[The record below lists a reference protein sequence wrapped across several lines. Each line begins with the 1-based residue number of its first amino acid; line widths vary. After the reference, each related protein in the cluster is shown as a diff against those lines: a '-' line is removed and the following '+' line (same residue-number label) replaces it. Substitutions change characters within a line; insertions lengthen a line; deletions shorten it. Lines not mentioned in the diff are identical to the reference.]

1 MSISRI
7 WFTHQALTQNRK
19 AQCQIRKSS
28 PKSLTT
34 NRIRPLKFLRAA
46 GYDLGC
52 VLRPPLRCRMMHLRL
67 HSQFSQNEKSWWNKM
82 LLAWSWASPGA
93 SFPGHLVT
101 WSLIVSVYSTKTTQ
115 RLLHVPYNC
124 LQRLISVLL
133 FHLVAAI
140 PLWHMFAICQFLAQS
155 ATQCQ
160 SQCAYRRFFLLYCK
174 FDRVFEIIVK
184 ATQQRLY
191 HRSSIPFICC

>member
-1 MSISRI
+1 MLNCMPTIDVFSANCTGKISTRPSAWLFALVSGICSLAVVSNDVSNSRI
-7 WFTHQALTQNRK
+7 SFAHQALTQNRK
-19 AQCQIRKSS
+19 AQCQIHKSS

-82 LLAWSWASPGA
+82 LLAWSWALPRA

-101 WSLIVSVYSTKTTQ
+101 WSLIVSVYPTKT
-115 RLLHVPYNC
+115 
-124 LQRLISVLL
+124 ISRT
-133 FHLVAAI
+133 A
-140 PLWHMFAICQFLAQS
+140 
-155 ATQCQ
+155 
-160 SQCAYRRFFLLYCK
+160 
-174 FDRVFEIIVK
+174 
-184 ATQQRLY
+184 
-191 HRSSIPFICC
+191 